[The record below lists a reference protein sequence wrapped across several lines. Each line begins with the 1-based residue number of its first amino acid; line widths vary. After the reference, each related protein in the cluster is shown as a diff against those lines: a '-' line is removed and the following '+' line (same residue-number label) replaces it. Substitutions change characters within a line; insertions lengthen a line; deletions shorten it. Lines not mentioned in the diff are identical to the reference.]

1 VRRSLALLAV
11 AACLAGCSSGGGGD
25 SSAPATAPTVS
36 TLPTSGT
43 ATYTDGRVYT
53 VAPSGSLLRLD
64 DLSVRVQSVV
74 WKRHVT
80 FKEPGFTPPPG
91 TEIYGL
97 VTLTVENRTHR
108 PQTVGLTQ
116 IWLRDG
122 SGHPHLATAQAQVPR
137 DLLSMRIAPGA
148 SVTGTLVYPTPRR
161 ERGYLLV
168 YRFADAKAI
177 ARARHV
183 GLLRYP

>member
-1 VRRSLALLAV
+1 VRTPLALLAV
-11 AACLAGCSSGGGGD
+11 AACLAGCSSGGGD
-25 SSAPATAPTVS
+25 SSAPAGPPSVS

-43 ATYTDGRVYT
+43 AIYTDGRVYT

-74 WKRHVT
+74 WTRHVT
-80 FKEPGFTPPPG
+80 FKEAGFAPPPG
-91 TEIYGL
+91 TKIYSL

-108 PQTVGLTQ
+108 RQTVGLTQ

-137 DLLSMRIAPGA
+137 DLLSMRIGPGA

-161 ERGYLLV
+161 ESGYLLV